1 MKRLIAMTL
10 GLLLIVTCLAP
21 VAAAQQRVIARAHIP
36 FAFNA
41 HDQTLDAGTYDVL
54 LLAPQTL
61 RFQHW
66 QTEQGVTLLSPQ
78 SVVAYDDVKV
88 AFRVYG
94 KRYFMS
100 EVNAPTF
107 RIALP
112 QTREEKEIAK
122 TTKGRTVEIAA
133 K

>member
-1 MKRLIAMTL
+1 MKRFIVVTV
-10 GLLLIVTCLAP
+10 GLLLIAACFAP
-21 VAAAQQRVIARAHIP
+21 VAAAQQRVIARVHLP

-66 QTEQGVTLLSPQ
+66 KTEQGVTLLSPQ

-94 KRYFMS
+94 KHYFMA

-112 QTREEKEIAK
+112 QTREEKEIARSMK
-122 TTKGRTVEIAA
+122 PRTVEIAA
-133 K
+133 E